1 MTVPPTQAGEQLHQ
15 RLAPLF
21 DNEINALS
29 ELRDTLRGRLRING
43 TEHVLEL
50 LWPKFMRFMQ
60 AYPEVE
66 LELVGETRFVDI
78 VAERFDAGIRLGD
91 DVERDMIAVRVT
103 PDMQMCVVAS
113 PAYPG
118 LKRLPQTPAGLMEHP
133 CVNRSLPAGG
143 VLAWEFRDPS
153 DGRLVKVRPQGRFA
167 SSRGLLLPAALA
179 GLGLLWV
186 PRGGGRPAGPW
197 RADRGAGG
205 LGHQLPRLSP
215 LLPEPPGGFTSVPGA
230 GEASAGGVSAPCG
243 VAFTST
249 CRRRLSA
256 QVRSCDCLVPRL
268 LIPTMSA

>member
-21 DNEINALS
+21 DDIDNEVNALS

-66 LELVGETRFVDI
+66 LELVGEMRFVDI

-113 PAYPG
+113 PVYPG

-179 GLGLLWV
+179 GLGLLWI
-186 PRGGGRPAGPW
+186 PREVVADRLARGELIEVLADWAISYPGYHLYYPNR
-197 RADRGAGG
+197 RADS
-205 LGHQLPRLSP
+205 RLFQALVNPNRRADSR
-215 LLPEPPGGFTSVPGA
+215 LFRALVKHLR
-230 GEASAGGVSAPCG
+230 
-243 VAFTST
+243 VA
-249 CRRRLSA
+249 
-256 QVRSCDCLVPRL
+256 
-268 LIPTMSA
+268 

>member
-21 DNEINALS
+21 DDIDNEVNALS

-103 PDMQMCVVAS
+103 LDMRMCVVAS
-113 PAYPG
+113 PVYSG

-133 CVNRSLPAGG
+133 CVNLCLPAGG

-179 GLGLLWV
+179 GLGL
-186 PRGGGRPAGPW
+186 A
-197 RADRGAGG
+197 
-205 LGHQLPRLSP
+205 RL
-215 LLPEPPGGFTSVPGA
+215 A
-230 GEASAGGVSAPCG
+230 
-243 VAFTST
+243 AF
-249 CRRRLSA
+249 
-256 QVRSCDCLVPRL
+256 QVRDDIAAGRLVPVLEAFNPGDEEAIHAVYVGQGGHLPLRVRVL
-268 LIPTMSA
+268 LDFLAKRIPDVLGAVT

>member
-1 MTVPPTQAGEQLHQ
+1 
-15 RLAPLF
+15 
-21 DNEINALS
+21 
-29 ELRDTLRGRLRING
+29 
-43 TEHVLEL
+43 
-50 LWPKFMRFMQ
+50 MRFMQ

-113 PAYPG
+113 PVYPG

-179 GLGLLWV
+179 GLGLLWI
-186 PRGGGRPAGPW
+186 PREVVADRMARGELIEVLADWAISYPGYHLYYPNR
-197 RADRGAGG
+197 RADS
-205 LGHQLPRLSP
+205 RLFQA
-215 LLPEPPGGFTSVPGA
+215 LVKHLR
-230 GEASAGGVSAPCG
+230 
-243 VAFTST
+243 VA
-249 CRRRLSA
+249 
-256 QVRSCDCLVPRL
+256 
-268 LIPTMSA
+268 

>member
-21 DNEINALS
+21 DDIDNEINALS

-66 LELVGETRFVDI
+66 LELVGEMRFVDI

-113 PAYPG
+113 PVYPG
-118 LKRLPQTPAGLMEHP
+118 LKRLPQTQAGLMEHP

-153 DGRLVKVRPQGRFA
+153 DGRLVKVRPRDV
-167 SSRGLLLPAALA
+167 LPAAA
-179 GLGLLWV
+179 V
-186 PRGGGRPAGPW
+186 
-197 RADRGAGG
+197 
-205 LGHQLPRLSP
+205 
-215 LLPEPPGGFTSVPGA
+215 
-230 GEASAGGVSAPCG
+230 CC
-243 VAFTST
+243 
-249 CRRRLSA
+249 CRRRWPAWGCSGFRARWWPTGWPVASWSRCWRTGPSA
-256 QVRSCDCLVPRL
+256 TPAITSITRTVGRIHVCSRRW
-268 LIPTMSA
+268 